1 MVELIKEFPLSD
13 IGGQMM
19 EEKIRKV
26 AYTKQEVNIM
36 IDRAVKVA
44 VEEAR
49 RIDAESMRK
58 HNRDAT
64 VISMI
69 LGFTALALFVDGL
82 LRLLG
87 IIPPFMQID
96 IDVLDKIVERVENDV
111 IDKVRQVPIQKILQS
126 GFRWMV
132 LIFVVCWVITLV
144 YAVRLMYSLYST
156 TDYGVIEGKKV
167 IRKIPH
173 PEMMEVKP
181 GDELMVVKFGDEE
194 PKDELHEELKNRIEE
209 LEDDD
214 EDDDGE
220 GDVVISRR

>member
-44 VEEAR
+44 VDEAR
-49 RIDAESMRK
+49 IIDAESMRK

-96 IDVLDKIVERVENDV
+96 IDVLDKIVDRVESDV
-111 IDKVRQVPIQKILQS
+111 IDRVRQVPIQKILQS
-126 GFRWMV
+126 GFR
-132 LIFVVCWVITLV
+132 
-144 YAVRLMYSLYST
+144 
-156 TDYGVIEGKKV
+156 
-167 IRKIPH
+167 
-173 PEMMEVKP
+173 
-181 GDELMVVKFGDEE
+181 
-194 PKDELHEELKNRIEE
+194 
-209 LEDDD
+209 
-214 EDDDGE
+214 
-220 GDVVISRR
+220 